1 MTEKI
6 TFTIY
11 KARDN
16 SGFIIYNKLSGET
29 SFVATELEL
38 KALTAKIN
46 NEYFTETTQ

>member
-1 MTEKI
+1 VDNRFI
-6 TFTIY
+6 IIY

-38 KALTAKIN
+38 EALTAQ
-46 NEYFTETTQ
+46 FVQ